1 MSWPQSCRIQ
11 TRRLE
16 RQEGYPRRLGSEWKR
31 PSPGAPGR
39 RRRGEARK
47 GKVGPREQR
56 RWREGGR
63 RRTSRGF
70 GRRGLCLPLR
80 SGKDG
85 SREEAPEEERDAE
98 HLDHDAAGSEGPGA
112 QPHRA
117 HPPRRDPDSRAPGH
131 FSPRSRGSRLHR
143 RRAGEIPGA
152 QQSPCVLSAS
162 AVAPEIRTRGQ
173 PLQERRP
180 RAQTVLPVR
189 SKLMLWKRCAQR
201 ASKCGELSSA
211 HSVGKGQFSSK
222 KGYAKECSNY
232 RTIALIS
239 HAGKV
244 MLKNPSS

>member
-11 TRRLE
+11 KRRLE
-16 RQEGYPRRLGSEWKR
+16 RQEGCPRRLGSEWKR

-56 RWREGGR
+56 RWREAGR
-63 RRTSRGF
+63 SRTSRGF
-70 GRRGLCLPLR
+70 GRGLCLPLR

-131 FSPRSRGSRLHR
+131 FSPRSRGSRVHR
-143 RRAGEIPGA
+143 RRAGESRSA
-152 QQSPCVLSAS
+152 RQSPGVLSAS
-162 AVAPEIRTRGQ
+162 AVAPEIRTGVSRFRRGA
-173 PLQERRP
+173 PGSDCTSGALQVDAVRERRAACQQMWRTQQCP
-180 RAQTVLPVR
+180 QR
-189 SKLMLWKRCAQR
+189 WKR
-201 ASKCGELSSA
+201 
-211 HSVGKGQFSSK
+211 SVF
-222 KGYAKECSNY
+222 
-232 RTIALIS
+232 I
-239 HAGKV
+239 
-244 MLKNPSS
+244 